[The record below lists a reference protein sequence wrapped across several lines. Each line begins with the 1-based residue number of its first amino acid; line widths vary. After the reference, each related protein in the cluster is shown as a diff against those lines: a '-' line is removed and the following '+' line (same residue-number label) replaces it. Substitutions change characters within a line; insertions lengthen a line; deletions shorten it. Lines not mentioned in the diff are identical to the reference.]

1 MENRNL
7 LIYLLN
13 FVTNALI
20 NFDHGI
26 IPACTTDM
34 KLDLGIDDI
43 GLGLMGSSVYGG
55 LAQAYLTNI
64 KLNIQLQSVYY
75 VAYQVY
81 LYLFQPKIYF
91 SFLYRDFQQDSFKYA
106 ILIYLVFLVVFFPV
120 WIDLFGENHKTMWL
134 TYMQL
139 GVALGTVSGYLV
151 TSLSLHFSQN
161 WVYPYYLQIILLIPC
176 FLFYSFCDETM
187 LSTKE
192 QDKIEIKKENFK
204 TIFLQN
210 LKTFLS
216 NPVFVFSMLSLS
228 SLFFVVTGV
237 QFWITD
243 YLRNVLLMPHEVVFK
258 SFLII
263 SLSAPLTGVYLG
275 GLILHNFGG
284 YDGQMAIK
292 IAAFEALLASISG
305 AFIPILNNGTFVLLF
320 LWFLLFFGGS
330 AVPAIMG
337 IMITSIPKEQRSSG
351 NSLSHLFQELLGYL
365 PAPVLYGYV
374 QQQTGGSTSRWGMI
388 LLSIV
393 GFFGLFYIVLAI
405 FWKQKQTLQL
415 VSSVNESELRDRVP
429 QLNSIDKN
437 DIIKKSEFAQI
448 RMQTSVQSGKSI
460 MIPVQQDQINNEIQN
475 ENQTSL
481 IHRTHTFKTRDAYQR
496 QASVSQALT
505 NFSILLGR
513 GSLDNDL
520 FSIKNNQKQMQN
532 QQKEIEL
539 QVAGGFY
546 LVSEGR
552 YVKFEEH

>member
-1 MENRNL
+1 MEGLSQVHL
-7 LIYLLN
+7 L
-13 FVTNALI
+13 AL
-20 NFDHGI
+20 G
-26 IPACTTDM
+26 
-34 KLDLGIDDI
+34 
-43 GLGLMGSSVYGG
+43 
-55 LAQAYLTNI
+55 YLTNQ
-64 KLNIQLQSVYY
+64 KLSTQQQQVYY
-75 VAYQVY
+75 VASQVY

-91 SFLYRDFQQDSFKYA
+91 FYFYLDFQQDSFKYA

-120 WIDLFGENHKTMWL
+120 WIDLFGENNKTLWL

-161 WVYPYYLQIILLIPC
+161 WVYPYYLQILLLIPC
-176 FLFYSFCDETM
+176 FLCYSFCDEAM
-187 LSTKE
+187 LSTQDQE
-192 QDKIEIKKENFK
+192 QANVKKENFK
-204 TIFLQN
+204 TVFMQN

-243 YLRNVLLMPHEVVFK
+243 YLRNVFLMPHEVVFK

-263 SLSAPLTGVYLG
+263 SLTAPLSGVYLG

-284 YDGQMAIK
+284 YDGQMAIQ
-292 IAAFEALLASISG
+292 IAAFEALLASVSG
-305 AFIPILNNGTFVLLF
+305 AFIPILNNGAFVLLF

-337 IMITSIPKEQRSSG
+337 IMITSIPREQRSSG

-365 PAPVLYGYV
+365 PAPVLYGFV

-388 LLSIV
+388 LLSTI
-393 GFFGLFYIVLAI
+393 GFCGLFYIVLAI
-405 FWKQKQTLQL
+405 YWKSKQVKQL
-415 VSSVNESELRDRVP
+415 DTSINESELRDKVP
-429 QLNSIDKN
+429 YLNPVDQDDQIQ
-437 DIIKKSEFAQI
+437 KSNFAQF

-460 MIPVQQDQINNEIQN
+460 TIPIQSDQINNEIQFD
-475 ENQTSL
+475 NQTPL
-481 IHRTHTFKTRDAYQR
+481 INRNQTFKTRFAYQR
-496 QASVSQALT
+496 QASVSQALS
-505 NFSILLGR
+505 NFSSLVGR
-513 GSLDNDL
+513 GSLDSDL
-520 FSIKNNQKQMQN
+520 FSIKNDQDRKRMEKYT
-532 QQKEIEL
+532 KEIEL
-539 QVAGGFY
+539 QVAGGYY